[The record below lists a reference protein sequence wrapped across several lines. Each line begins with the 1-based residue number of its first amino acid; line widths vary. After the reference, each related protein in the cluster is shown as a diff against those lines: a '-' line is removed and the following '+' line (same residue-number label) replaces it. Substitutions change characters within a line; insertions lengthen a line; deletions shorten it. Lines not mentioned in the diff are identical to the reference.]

1 MLMLVPVLCRG
12 LLRCSLW
19 KGKLK
24 QYGHDTVEDI
34 IEEEKRD
41 VKDNDSEVE
50 PEDGKSCKRAKL
62 QIKRRT

>member
-24 QYGHDTVEDI
+24 QYEQEAGDEI

-62 QIKRRT
+62 